1 MFSYRNHSIDLHRK
15 STDWFL
21 YEGTL
26 VDKGLIS
33 LLLKFKVY
41 RTPLMT
47 TSDVIRNHLQHTKYQ
62 QKALDK

>member
-1 MFSYRNHSIDLHRK
+1 MM
-15 STDWFL
+15 
-21 YEGTL
+21 GTL